1 MDDGPVS
8 IILKIV
14 LLFVLILI
22 NAFFAMSEIAIIS
35 VNDNKIKRMAEE
47 GNKKAKKLLK
57 LTSDSS
63 SFLSTIQIGVTLAG
77 FLTSASAADNF
88 SDPLATWIQGLLNLQ
103 SPTAI
108 SIING
113 VSLVLVTIIISYFSL
128 VLGELVPKKIAMQK
142 SEAISFRV
150 VGILLFV
157 KSFLKFFVKLLSAST
172 NIVLKILRI
181 DPNANEEHVTEE
193 DIRMMADVAE
203 EKGAI
208 ESSQKDMII
217 NVFEFDDIVAADVM
231 THRTD
236 ICAVDKSDSLDFLL
250 KEAIENGYSRLP
262 VFDEDI
268 DNIVGI
274 VYVKD
279 LLRYVGKQMPNDSD
293 IIDKFMR
300 PAYFVPES
308 KRCGDLFQEMTAK
321 HIQMSI
327 VVDEYGGTAGLVTI
341 EDLLESIVGNM
352 QDEYD
357 NETEDIEVIGNDMF
371 TMDGTTDIEEVEEIL
386 GVELPEGE
394 YDTLGGMIMSML
406 GRVPVEG
413 ENASV
418 ETCGYIFTIKSVE
431 DKRIERVQVEKDP
444 NAPSSNSDDEADD
457 DKKSKSKD
465 KGKEK
470 DKEKDKDK
478 DNK

>member
-1 MDDGPVS
+1 MGDSDPLS
-8 IILKIV
+8 LILKIV
-14 LLFVLILI
+14 LLFVLILV

-35 VNDNKIKRMAEE
+35 LNDNKIKRMAEE
-47 GNKKAKKLLK
+47 GNKKAIKLVK

-77 FLTSASAADNF
+77 FLTSASAAENF
-88 SDPLATWIQGLLNLQ
+88 SDPLATALISLLSVKSATVEGL
-103 SPTAI
+103 
-108 SIING
+108 INAL
-113 VSLVLVTIIISYFSL
+113 SLVLVTIIISYFSL

-142 SEAISFRV
+142 GEAISFRV

-157 KSFLKFFVKLLSAST
+157 KGFLKLFVKLLSAST
-172 NIVLKILRI
+172 NIVLRIFGI
-181 DPNANEEHVTEE
+181 DPRDVEDPVTEE
-193 DIRMMADVAE
+193 DIRMLVDVGE
-203 EKGAI
+203 EKGVI
-208 ESSQKDMII
+208 EGSQKDMII

-231 THRTD
+231 THRTG
-236 ICAVDKSDSLDFLL
+236 ISAIDKSDPLEVLL
-250 KEAIENGYSRLP
+250 KEAMETGYSRLP

-279 LLRYVGKQMPNDSD
+279 LLRYVGKALPGDSGA
-293 IIDKFMR
+293 IDKIMR

-308 KRCGDLFQEMTAK
+308 KRCGDLFKEMTEK

-341 EDLLESIVGNM
+341 EDLLESIVGSM

-357 NETEDIEVIGNDMF
+357 NEQEEIEILGNDKF
-371 TMDGTTDIEEVEEIL
+371 TMDGATDIEEVEEIL
-386 GVELPEGE
+386 DVKLPEGE

-413 ENASV
+413 ENESV
-418 ETCGYIFTIKSVE
+418 EVSGYIFTIKSVE
-431 DKRIERVQVEKDP
+431 ERRIERVQVERLPD
-444 NAPSSNSDDEADD
+444 AATQTYENSE
-457 DKKSKSKD
+457 
-465 KGKEK
+465 EK
-470 DKEKDKDK
+470 
-478 DNK
+478 

>member
-250 KEAIENGYSRLP
+250 KAVSYTHLDVYKRQYITRL
-262 VFDEDI
+262 
-268 DNIVGI
+268 
-274 VYVKD
+274 
-279 LLRYVGKQMPNDSD
+279 
-293 IIDKFMR
+293 
-300 PAYFVPES
+300 
-308 KRCGDLFQEMTAK
+308 
-321 HIQMSI
+321 
-327 VVDEYGGTAGLVTI
+327 
-341 EDLLESIVGNM
+341 
-352 QDEYD
+352 
-357 NETEDIEVIGNDMF
+357 
-371 TMDGTTDIEEVEEIL
+371 L
-386 GVELPEGE
+386 G
-394 YDTLGGMIMSML
+394 
-406 GRVPVEG
+406 
-413 ENASV
+413 
-418 ETCGYIFTIKSVE
+418 
-431 DKRIERVQVEKDP
+431 
-444 NAPSSNSDDEADD
+444 
-457 DKKSKSKD
+457 
-465 KGKEK
+465 
-470 DKEKDKDK
+470 
-478 DNK
+478 